1 MKPTMQDNFNL
12 LNERVLDALNNTNL
26 EETRNTLSTIDK
38 PTIVTG
44 VGGSKVVAVFT
55 TKILSKKNNILATT
69 LEPRDIL
76 YTPLTGYSNVLAC
89 SYSGTNY
96 GVETS
101 FKNNLNKYLLSSTQ
115 AKDITSIQYKTSLP
129 KEDSFISLAATLI
142 PMTIILDYHLDGNH
156 EIIKE
161 ILRDT
166 TTPEITPNKTFEIMS
181 GIDTETPHTYLESTM
196 IEAGLSIPIV
206 HDKYSFC
213 HGRSTTSYHNKHSL
227 IYFDKDTELDKLMLE
242 ELQTYYQNII
252 RLKSKY
258 NDPIIDEYYLTL
270 KSMLLT
276 KSLAEQTQKDLSRVE
291 YSPIVKKL
299 YKYKGTM

>member
-12 LNERVLDALNNTNL
+12 LNERVLDALNNTDL

-101 FKNNLNKYLLSSTQ
+101 FQNNLNKYLLSSTQ
-115 AKDITSIQYKTSLP
+115 AKDITNIQYQTSLP
-129 KEDSFISLAATLI
+129 KEHSFISLAATLI
-142 PMTIILDYHLDGNH
+142 PMTIMLDYHLDGNH

-166 TTPEITPNKTFEIMS
+166 TSQEIPHNQVFEIMS
-181 GIDTETPHTYLESTM
+181 GYDTETPHTYLESTM